1 MKALLHY
8 FGTKQLVFSLLLLVF
23 GNLASAQTNPAPHD
37 LTNTFS
43 FTGFAAGTTTVYPTS
58 MQGHSFAAEVTA
70 SGSGTA
76 DLHNTGTLDSPLV
89 ASTASAT
96 SGSIRNEIG
105 SGISLLKSGT
115 TVHIGAL
122 VVALNTTNRTSVK
135 VTFTAAQLTAPAA
148 GATDRINAVRLQYR
162 IGTTGSFTDVA
173 STDYLGSNTLV
184 LNAAQTF
191 TNIALPATCDN
202 QAIVHVRWVYYI
214 SSGTANGRD
223 RISLDEISITS
234 SPAAAAPAITVTG
247 TPLANFGTVVVNSF
261 STSQT
266 LTVDAVNLT
275 TNVTVTA
282 PSTDFQV
289 SADNTSF
296 GATAIIPHTAGTIT
310 ALPLYVRFSPQTSG
324 AKSGNVA
331 FTSTLATT
339 VNVAAAGTGQPLN
352 SNASDII
359 ADVAFI
365 TPTNIAYQTYQAA
378 DITDLN
384 SIEVGGFTIADG
396 GALPDAD
403 ALKTQVTDL
412 TFSVSN
418 FANIR
423 KLALYDGTTELSE
436 VAVTTGSVTF
446 SGLMIEAADDAT
458 KSIRL
463 RATYNSAVIDNQQT
477 VYAIT
482 AATANPLFS
491 TFAATNAGGASTTA
505 ASGDNKI
512 SVVATSM
519 VYTTQPTATNINA
532 SITPSVKL
540 KLVDALGNLD
550 LNYVEPVV
558 ITSSGA
564 LVGTPVSATADVFG
578 IVTFAT
584 LAHSALQNGVVLTAT
599 SVALTA
605 TSNTFD
611 INKSIFSNTIVATNP
626 SASNPFTT
634 GQVVDPLLTVSG
646 IGRGIGIVAASATDR
661 YNANTWNVATFDATK
676 YFEFVLTPT
685 AGNQIDFKS
694 FIYTSQKSSTGPTAV
709 MMRSSIDNFTADI
722 GLLSASTTATT
733 ATVDLFAPAYQQV
746 TSAITFRIY
755 AFGASSPTAT
765 FSINDFIFNGNVGV
779 STVPSVSTS
788 VASLTGLDYL
798 VGPNPSSVQ
807 SFTVSGANL
816 SPANGA
822 LSITPSTIDFEVST
836 DNITFAATATLPYSA
851 ATLTNVAVY
860 VRLKA
865 GLVANVYNTEI
876 GITGSSAP
884 GISVTAQGTVRT
896 PFGIPYHNTL
906 GTANDINTA
915 IGQGFSISSATS
927 AVGYLNI
934 AQGGSIS
941 TPIINF
947 STLKTIEID
956 FMASTFGGN
965 NGQIFELQVSTD
977 GGSTY
982 TIVGAPHAINV
993 VGGTY
998 LSFREPIDLTV
1009 APFSTTNEGK
1019 FRIKLSGGTNS
1030 ARLKELRFIRVTKWT
1045 GEWSNG
1051 EPDIEIIA
1059 NFDADYTALT
1069 DVFAKRVKVISGN
1082 IIFTSGTTLHLDEEI
1097 KVVGGTVFF
1106 ENNANLMQISNDANS
1121 GNITFER
1128 NASLKRLDYAYWS
1141 SPVTGQNLGAFSPL
1155 TLTNRF
1161 YTLNEPTNAFVW
1173 IDPALNTFST
1183 AKGYMIRAPN
1193 TFLVT
1198 PSTFGGLFTGVPFN
1212 GNYSATVSQVGLGY
1226 NLIGNP
1232 YPSPIL
1238 ISQFFVSNP
1247 TIGTIYFWAHVTLG
1261 AGVNNYATY
1270 NGSGFAA
1277 PAGGAIPNGKIQIG
1291 QGFVVNAPSPTTAV
1305 LFNNAMRIDDH
1316 SNQFFRNATTTEKH
1330 RVWLN
1335 LENETAT
1342 LNQILIAYVEGA
1354 TNDVDVQFDGKM
1366 IENSGSLLY
1375 NILDNEAYT
1384 IQGKA
1389 LPFLTSDVVKLGFK
1403 ASTDGTYTITV
1414 DHVDGVFA
1422 DTQNVY
1428 LKDNL
1433 TGIVHD
1439 IKANSYSFAAVAGND
1454 TTRFELV
1461 YENVLA
1467 TENPNFDNNSLIVFN
1482 QNGVVNLNSG
1492 GKTMQSVKIFDL
1504 RGRLLFENNKLQSST
1519 FAISDLKIEHQL
1531 LVVQVSLA
1539 DQTLISKKIRY

>member
-1 MKALLHY
+1 MKAHLHY

-23 GNLASAQTNPAPHD
+23 GNLASAQTNPAPYD

-43 FTGFAAGTTTVYPTS
+43 FTGFAAGTTTAYPTS
-58 MQGHSFAAEVTA
+58 MQGHKFAAEVTA
-70 SGSGTA
+70 SGTGTA
-76 DLHNTGTLDSPLV
+76 DLHNTGTNDVVL
-89 ASTASAT
+89 SANSALIG
-96 SGSIRNEIG
+96 SGNIRNEIG
-105 SGISLLKSGT
+105 LGISILNSGT
-115 TVHIGAL
+115 NNFGAL

-148 GATDRINAVRLQYR
+148 GATDRISAVRLQYR
-162 IGTTGSFTDVA
+162 IGATGSFTDVA
-173 STDYLGSNTLV
+173 GTDYLGSNTLT
-184 LNAAQTF
+184 LNAPQTF

-202 QAIVHVRWVYYI
+202 QAIVHVRWVYYL

-266 LTVDAVNLT
+266 LTVNAVNLT
-275 TNVTVTA
+275 ANVTVTA
-282 PSTDFQV
+282 PNTDFQV
-289 SADNTSF
+289 SADNISF
-296 GATAIIPHTAGTIT
+296 GATATIPHTAGTIT

-331 FTSTLATT
+331 FTSTLASTI
-339 VNVAAAGTGQPLN
+339 NAAVAGTGQPLN
-352 SNASDII
+352 SNVSDII
-359 ADVAFI
+359 TDVAFV

-384 SIEVGGFTIADG
+384 SIEVGGFTLADG
-396 GALPDAD
+396 GATLDAD
-403 ALKTQVTDL
+403 ALKTQLTDI

-423 KLALYDGTTELSE
+423 KLALYDGITELAE
-436 VAVTTGSVTF
+436 MPVTSGTVSF
-446 SGLMIEAADDAT
+446 SGLTLEAADNAT
-458 KSIRL
+458 KNFRL
-463 RATYNSAVIDNQQT
+463 RATYNSVVIDNQQT

-491 TFAATNAGGASTTA
+491 TFAATNAGGASTTS
-505 ASGDNKI
+505 ASADNRI
-512 SVVATSM
+512 AVVATAM
-519 VYTTQPTATNINA
+519 VYTTQPTSTNISA
-532 SITPSVKL
+532 FITPSVKL

-550 LNYVEPVV
+550 LNYTTP
-558 ITSSGA
+558 ILMTSSGA
-564 LVGTPVSATADVFG
+564 LVGTPISATSDAFG

-599 SVALTA
+599 SGAISTD
-605 TSNTFD
+605 SNAFD
-611 INKSIFSNTIVATNP
+611 INKTIFSNTITGTNP
-626 SASNPFTT
+626 GLTSPYTA

-646 IGRGIGIVAASATDR
+646 IVRGPGIVGASANDR
-661 YNANTWNVATFDATK
+661 YSANTWGTTVFDATK
-676 YFEFVLTPT
+676 YFEFVLTPN
-685 AGNQIDFKS
+685 AGYRIDLKN
-694 FIYTSQKSSTGPTAV
+694 FIYTNQKSSTSGPTTIL
-709 MMRSSIDNFTADI
+709 MRSSVDSFTANI
-722 GLLSASTTATT
+722 GSLSASTTATT
-733 ATVDLFAPAYQQV
+733 ATVDLSAAAYQQL
-746 TSAITFRIY
+746 TSAVTFRIY
-755 AFGASSPTAT
+755 GFGATSPGST
-765 FSINDFIFNGNVGV
+765 FSINDFIFNGNVIL
-779 STVPSVSTS
+779 SPIPSVATS
-788 VASLTGLDYL
+788 VSSLTGLDYL
-798 VGPNPSSVQ
+798 VGPNPSAVQ
-807 SFTVSGANL
+807 SFTVSGANMV
-816 SPANGA
+816 PANGSLNVA
-822 LSITPSTIDFEVST
+822 PSTPDFEVSS
-836 DNITFAATATLPYSA
+836 DNITFGSTATLVYSTG
-851 ATLTNVAVY
+851 TLTTAPVY

-865 GLVANVYNTEI
+865 GLTAGVYNSVI
-876 GITGSSAP
+876 DISGSSAP
-884 GISVTAQGTVRT
+884 GVSVSVQGTVRV
-896 PFGIPYHNTL
+896 PFAIPYHNTL
-906 GTANDINTA
+906 GTSTEVNTA

-927 AVGYLNI
+927 AGGYLNI

-947 STLKTIEID
+947 SELKTIEID

-965 NGQIFELQVSTD
+965 NGQIVELQVSTD

-982 TIVGAPHAINV
+982 TIVGTPHFVNV

-998 LSFREPIDLTV
+998 LSFRDPIDLTV
-1009 APFSTTNEGK
+1009 APFSTATQGK
-1019 FRIKLSGGTNS
+1019 FRIKLTGGTNN
-1030 ARLKELRFIRVTKWT
+1030 ARLKELKVAHVTKWT
-1045 GEWSNG
+1045 GVWSNG
-1051 EPDIEIIA
+1051 EPTIDVIA
-1059 NFDADYTALT
+1059 HFDANYTALT

-1106 ENNANLMQISNDANS
+1106 ENNANMMQISNDANS
-1121 GNITFER
+1121 GNVTFER

-1161 YTLNEPTNAFVW
+1161 YTLNELTNAFAW
-1173 IDPALNTFST
+1173 IDPALNSFST

-1193 TFLVT
+1193 TYLVT
-1198 PSTFGGLFTGVPFN
+1198 PQTFGGLFTGVPFN
-1212 GNYSATVSQVGLGY
+1212 GSYSATVSHSGLGY

-1247 TIGTIYFWAHVTLG
+1247 TIGTVYLWAHVTLG
-1261 AGVNNYATY
+1261 GGISNYATF

-1291 QGFVVNAPSPTTAV
+1291 QGFVVNAPVLTTAV

-1330 RVWLN
+1330 RIWLN
-1335 LENETAT
+1335 LENETAS
-1342 LNQILIAYVEGA
+1342 LNQVLVAYVEGA
-1354 TNDVDVQFDGKM
+1354 TNGVDVQFDGKM

-1403 ASTDGTYTITV
+1403 ASADGTYTITV

-1439 IKANSYSFAAVAGND
+1439 IKANPYTFAAIAGND

-1461 YENVLA
+1461 YDNLLG
-1467 TENPNFDNNSLIVFN
+1467 TQNPVVASNNLIVYN
-1482 QNGVVNLNSG
+1482 QNGVININSG
-1492 GKTMQSVKIFDL
+1492 SNNIKTVMVFDL
-1504 RGRLLFENNKLQSST
+1504 RGRLLFEQNNLDQTT
-1519 FAISDLKIEHQL
+1519 FAVPSLRIAHQL
-1531 LVVQVSLA
+1531 LVVQIISGDNTTV
-1539 DQTLISKKIRY
+1539 SKKVRF